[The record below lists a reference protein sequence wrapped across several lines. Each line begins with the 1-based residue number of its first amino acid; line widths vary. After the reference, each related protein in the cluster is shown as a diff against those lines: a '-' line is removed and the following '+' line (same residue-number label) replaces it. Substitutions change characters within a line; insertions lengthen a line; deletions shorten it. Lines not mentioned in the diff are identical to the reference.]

1 MWSTPRVKLARG
13 IGLFF
18 ATLALGPGY
27 GHAVLGRSQ
36 RGWMWFAA
44 TAVALLSIP
53 LWFWMSAIVLLLY
66 AGSAFDAFQ
75 CAAREDG
82 PNAGWFRLGT
92 LAFPAALLG
101 VALVTQTFVL
111 STFSVWTSAMSPT
124 VRAGDSVFLDK
135 LTPHFRAIGR
145 GEVIVFRRPCGE
157 HQADLKRVVAVAG
170 DTVEIRCDALYV
182 NGQSV
187 HPTYAGGSC
196 TYSELDANH
205 EWTSRSCSRYVEGL
219 DGHSYATFSDDERPA
234 RETNKELSLEAAA
247 LWDFPGEESPS
258 CADDDPATAALPLG
272 VLSETVPEARAVA
285 CQPQHHYVVPAD
297 SVFVLGDNRHNSN
310 DSRYWGAVPASNI
323 VGRVVGIWQSS
334 GAKVDR
340 RRRGPIE

>member
-170 DTVEIRCDALYV
+170 DTVEQASAQITVSGNYGDPRQLQHV
-182 NGQSV
+182 GQCRV
-187 HPTYAGGSC
+187 GIVGHDIGDGFFCRLVIAGIGG
-196 TYSELDANH
+196 
-205 EWTSRSCSRYVEGL
+205 R
-219 DGHSYATFSDDERPA
+219 
-234 RETNKELSLEAAA
+234 
-247 LWDFPGEESPS
+247 
-258 CADDDPATAALPLG
+258 
-272 VLSETVPEARAVA
+272 LSERHFSGIVA
-285 CQPQHHYVVPAD
+285 HVLETDVLKNFLRLGMIAHVGAD
-297 SVFVLGDNRHNSN
+297 
-310 DSRYWGAVPASNI
+310 
-323 VGRVVGIWQSS
+323 
-334 GAKVDR
+334 
-340 RRRGPIE
+340 